1 MIITVISLSKS
12 NRIGFFESIEV
23 FKEGI
28 ELSKYLEEKLSSI
41 ENKAIKLFENNE
53 LKDLEMKN
61 ARFSISVE
69 FSKESNFNVNGL
81 DKVEFVIVEIS

>member
-1 MIITVISLSKS
+1 MENKTFEENLARLKEVERLIQSGEL
-12 NRIGFFESIEV
+12 NLDESIEV

-53 LKDLEMKN
+53 LKD
-61 ARFSISVE
+61 
-69 FSKESNFNVNGL
+69 FNG
-81 DKVEFVIVEIS
+81 EE

>member
-1 MIITVISLSKS
+1 MENKTFEENLARLKEVVRLIQSGEL
-12 NRIGFFESIEV
+12 NLDESIEV

-53 LKDLEMKN
+53 LKD
-61 ARFSISVE
+61 
-69 FSKESNFNVNGL
+69 FNG
-81 DKVEFVIVEIS
+81 EE

>member
-1 MIITVISLSKS
+1 MEKYMHVLLERMIAMENKTFEENLARLKEVVRLIQSGEL
-12 NRIGFFESIEV
+12 NLDESIEV

-53 LKDLEMKN
+53 LKD
-61 ARFSISVE
+61 
-69 FSKESNFNVNGL
+69 FNG
-81 DKVEFVIVEIS
+81 EE